1 MDLGSTTPG
10 IRVTSG
16 NIHAEHSTLVFGVN
30 QIGSDINKEQK
41 IAQQCKDSLFI
52 AEPSQVRSELV
63 DSKGDL
69 TAGTCKWI
77 LEDRAYQSW
86 LQSSETQ
93 LLWIS
98 GGPGRGKTMLSI
110 FLTRKLESMV
120 HDPPRSLLYIFC
132 GEKLHNTEVAILS
145 SLIWQMVERFPCL
158 LQRALAK
165 LRTREGNEQART
177 PSRVDLWDIFKD
189 MTRDPNLGPVL
200 CLIDGLDECH
210 KDSTRWLLDKLRLIF
225 DKESQSLIIPSSPF
239 KLLMVSR
246 NITGLHRYDRVDLER
261 RTSETAQDVARVI
274 DARIKEHDLFSELDE
289 DFKDEIKTTLQERSD
304 ETFLWVGFAIQELL
318 RAETKTEIR
327 EVLQNIPKGLDGL
340 YSRILLRIKDERQ
353 DDVARLLRW
362 VVQARVPLTASQLAD
377 ALKLE
382 VQTVHD
388 LVTMSASL
396 LVYGEQTRAVLHVPR
411 VLGWYLPEF
420 DHIPTESLWNTRDSV
435 IKPVHASVSDFLK
448 GEAKSKIQ
456 VPEKFRIDPAMTN
469 FELAERCLGRIEAG
483 FSASQLET
491 RVQLRGM
498 GDTFLPYAT
507 YIWDQHAR
515 QSEKHIGNLF
525 DPQKSFF
532 DQEGH
537 RGLFTSTRGRGI
549 RASAMGPKD
558 SSQFVPKIKDID
570 CKDSLDMTALAH
582 ALALGH
588 ISTAQFLVARG
599 ASLTRYSSDVSLVPI
614 CIAFRGGFGTA
625 EPFLKK
631 ALEVSIFDRLKWRNM
646 RKVEDQLFFIAVASG
661 DMKLAQLL
669 LKHGV
674 TLRAPT
680 ASAALKIA
688 LKSQADPSMI
698 DLLIKH
704 GALKNSPDFPY
715 LIYLAM
721 QGPED
726 EAFDR
731 AEMLLQSGADPT
743 QRSPGGT
750 TPPLEEAV
758 RFLNL
763 RLVKLLLEYGADID
777 SLSDYSR
784 AALSC
789 AMRSPSQ
796 DPRLVE
802 WLLQHGVPADIPD
815 MSDLNLLREAIFCEH
830 KEVLEF
836 LLQHGAD
843 ANAQFE
849 PVFGQRGSNRPLHA
863 CIIMSRLSMAE
874 LLLQHDADV
883 NGRGKEGCTALH
895 LVTEATA
902 AKIILNHGADIEAR
916 DNKSRTPLM
925 CAASNPHYS
934 FWQARLLEDSVGV
947 EGEERQGR
955 IDSVPESDTETGII
969 KLFLE
974 RGADVEATDSRQ
986 KTALMLAAKSQNN
999 LGVLELLEG
1008 GADPNARDEAGMT
1021 PLHHLMLGPHP
1032 ARYKWYYR
1040 YIAVALTESGADINA
1055 ETRPQDGQPART
1067 VLDLLPLDRL
1077 DWEQAEVASFLIARG
1092 ALSLQ
1097 FEMKTVR
1104 AKIQRAKIQPAL
1116 ERALE
1121 GE

>member
-396 LVYGEQTRAVLHVPR
+396 LVY
-411 VLGWYLPEF
+411 
-420 DHIPTESLWNTRDSV
+420 
-435 IKPVHASVSDFLK
+435 
-448 GEAKSKIQ
+448 
-456 VPEKFRIDPAMTN
+456 
-469 FELAERCLGRIEAG
+469 
-483 FSASQLET
+483 
-491 RVQLRGM
+491 
-498 GDTFLPYAT
+498 
-507 YIWDQHAR
+507 
-515 QSEKHIGNLF
+515 
-525 DPQKSFF
+525 
-532 DQEGH
+532 
-537 RGLFTSTRGRGI
+537 
-549 RASAMGPKD
+549 
-558 SSQFVPKIKDID
+558 
-570 CKDSLDMTALAH
+570 
-582 ALALGH
+582 
-588 ISTAQFLVARG
+588 
-599 ASLTRYSSDVSLVPI
+599 
-614 CIAFRGGFGTA
+614 
-625 EPFLKK
+625 
-631 ALEVSIFDRLKWRNM
+631 
-646 RKVEDQLFFIAVASG
+646 
-661 DMKLAQLL
+661 
-669 LKHGV
+669 
-674 TLRAPT
+674 
-680 ASAALKIA
+680 A

-1097 FEMKTVR
+1097 FEMKTG
-1104 AKIQRAKIQPAL
+1104 A
-1116 ERALE
+1116 
-1121 GE
+1121 